1 MVVLLIIK
9 LIDLVCISGHN
20 TTDGSLHSRTRA
32 LTQEK
37 CGGTQMWRCS
47 IKELNGQSQEWTQN

>member
-9 LIDLVCISGHN
+9 LIDLVCIYGHN
-20 TTDGSLHSRTRA
+20 TTDWSLHSRTRA

-37 CGGTQMWRCS
+37 CGGTQMWRCR
-47 IKELNGQSQEWTQN
+47 IKELSGQSQEWPQN